1 MISALIVDDQPLI
14 RRAVSE
20 ILTESGEIEVL
31 GEATNGAEAVAL
43 AHQLHPDVII
53 MDIRMPKLDGIDA
66 TVTICA
72 DPALAATRVLI
83 LTTFD
88 EDQYLVAALRAGASG
103 FVGKGAESEEI
114 VRAVQAVHE
123 GEALLSPVATR
134 NLINRFLGAETRP
147 LLAAPPE
154 LALLTDREH
163 EVFLAI
169 ARGRSNQEIAEELFI
184 SPLTVKTHAV
194 RAMTKLGA
202 RDRTQLVILA
212 YEYGIVVPGT

>member
-1 MISALIVDDQPLI
+1 VTTVLIADDQPLI

-20 ILTESGEIEVL
+20 ILAESGAIEVL
-31 GEATNGAEAVAL
+31 GEATDGAEAVAL
-43 AHQLHPDVII
+43 ARRLKPDIVV
-53 MDIRMPKLDGIDA
+53 MDIRMPRLDGIEA
-66 TVTICA
+66 TRAICA
-72 DPALAATRVLI
+72 DAALTATRVLI

-88 EDQYLVAALRAGASG
+88 EDEYLVAALRAGASG

-123 GEALLSPVATR
+123 GEALLSPIATR
-134 NLINRFLGAETRP
+134 NLIDRFLSTETRAP
-147 LLAAPPE
+147 LAAPPE
-154 LALLTDREH
+154 LELLTEREY

-169 ARGRSNQEIAEELFI
+169 ARGHSNQEIAERLFI

-212 YEYGIVVPGT
+212 YEHGIVIPGA